1 MEKII
6 QIPYIVDL
14 DDILTED
21 FHLDTWV
28 EENYELMDE
37 IILEAAKELI
47 ADEEATAI
55 EILEFWLDG
64 DVAAVLE
71 MQRSGMK
78 ESLTN
83 ILEHWIVREEYEKAA
98 ITRDLISSLDK

>member
-1 MEKII
+1 MI

-14 DDILTED
+14 DDILTDD

-28 EENYELMDE
+28 EENHELMDD
-37 IILEAAKELI
+37 IILAAAGELI
-47 ADEEATAI
+47 SDEDATAI
-55 EILEFWLDG
+55 DILEFWLDG

-71 MQRSGMK
+71 MQKDSM
-78 ESLTN
+78 EEALTN

>member
-1 MEKII
+1 MI

-14 DDILTED
+14 DDILTDD

-28 EENYELMDE
+28 EENHELMDE
-37 IILEAAKELI
+37 IILVAAEELI
-47 ADEEATAI
+47 SDKESSAI
-55 EILEFWLDG
+55 DILEFWLDG

-71 MQRSGMK
+71 MQRDGMVDAL
-78 ESLTN
+78 SN

>member
-1 MEKII
+1 MI

-14 DDILTED
+14 DDILTDD

-28 EENYELMDE
+28 EENHELMDD
-37 IILEAAKELI
+37 IILAAAEELI
-47 ADEEATAI
+47 SDEDATAI
-55 EILEFWLDG
+55 DILEFWLDG

-71 MQRSGMK
+71 MQKDSMV
-78 ESLTN
+78 EALTN

>member
-1 MEKII
+1 ML

-14 DDILTED
+14 DDILTDD

-28 EENYELMDE
+28 EENHELMDE
-37 IILEAAKELI
+37 IILSAAEELI
-47 ADEEATAI
+47 ADEEATSI
-55 EILEFWLDG
+55 DILEFWLDG

-71 MQRSGMK
+71 MQKDGMG
-78 ESLTN
+78 EALTN

-98 ITRDLISSLDK
+98 ITRDLILSLDK

>member
-1 MEKII
+1 MI
-6 QIPYIVDL
+6 QLPYIVDL
-14 DDILTED
+14 DDILTDE

-28 EENYELMDE
+28 EEHYELMDE
-37 IILEAAKELI
+37 IILAAAKELI
-47 ADEEATAI
+47 VDEEAESI
-55 EILEFWLDG
+55 EILEFWLEG

-83 ILEHWIVREEYEKAA
+83 ILEHWIVREEYENAA
-98 ITRDLISSLDK
+98 ITRDLILSLDK

>member
-1 MEKII
+1 ML

-14 DDILTED
+14 DDILTDD

-28 EENYELMDE
+28 EEHHELMDE
-37 IILEAAKELI
+37 IILAAATELI

-55 EILEFWLDG
+55 EILEFWLEG

-71 MQRSGMK
+71 MQKDGM
-78 ESLTN
+78 EEALTN

-98 ITRDLISSLDK
+98 ITRDLILSLDK

>member
-1 MEKII
+1 MI

-14 DDILTED
+14 DDILTDD

-28 EENYELMDE
+28 EENHELMDE
-37 IILEAAKELI
+37 IILVAAEELI
-47 ADEEATAI
+47 SDVEATAI
-55 EILEFWLDG
+55 DILEFWLDG

-71 MQRSGMK
+71 MQRDGMI
-78 ESLTN
+78 EALTN

>member
-1 MEKII
+1 MI

-14 DDILTED
+14 DDILTDD

-28 EENYELMDE
+28 EENHELMDD
-37 IILEAAKELI
+37 IILAAAEELI
-47 ADEEATAI
+47 SDGDATAI
-55 EILEFWLDG
+55 DILEFWLDG

-71 MQRSGMK
+71 MQRDGMV
-78 ESLTN
+78 EALTN

>member
-1 MEKII
+1 MEKIM

-21 FHLDTWV
+21 FHIDTWV
-28 EENYELMDE
+28 EEHYELMDE
-37 IILEAAKELI
+37 IILAAAKELI
-47 ADEEATAI
+47 SDEEMPSI
-55 EILEFWLDG
+55 EILEFWFDG

-83 ILEHWIVREEYEKAA
+83 ILEHWIIREEYEKAA
-98 ITRDLISSLDK
+98 ITRDLILSLDK